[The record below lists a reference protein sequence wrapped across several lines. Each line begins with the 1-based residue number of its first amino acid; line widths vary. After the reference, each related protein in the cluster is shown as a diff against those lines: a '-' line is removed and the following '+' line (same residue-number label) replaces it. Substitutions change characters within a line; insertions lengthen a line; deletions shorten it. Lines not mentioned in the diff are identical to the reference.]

1 MINNMSWSG
10 KFVIEIKDKK
20 TGTTKTE
27 VINNKV
33 MDAVLNKLVQT
44 LQGIEPNVQIKY
56 LALGT
61 SSAAVTTSDT
71 RLGTEIF
78 RTPVSGQEST
88 ALGEVTTDF
97 VVLDTEAVGSIREV
111 GIFGGST
118 ATGAANSGVLI
129 SRILWSREKT
139 DSEEINIKRIDR
151 IGRGNILAYTQTN
164 WINGSTPL
172 NATNLNKMESGIY
185 DAAAKADTYTGSDV
199 ISKLAA
205 EDAANFK
212 VGSLLNV
219 ESSNVRIGKNVVAIE
234 DGLAGSVVIGN
245 YAGDGLTPMGNS
257 FSNVIIGVD
266 AVSSPTQI
274 QKSVIIGGNTNPAG
288 NGEEN
293 EIVIGNKATGHGSNT
308 ATIGDSKVI
317 ELYLGNNK
325 IPQIVAVPST
335 ATSSGQAGQIAYDS
349 NFFYA
354 CVATNTWVRAAL
366 SSW

>member
-151 IGRGNILAYTQTN
+151 IGRG
-164 WINGSTPL
+164 
-172 NATNLNKMESGIY
+172 
-185 DAAAKADTYTGSDV
+185 
-199 ISKLAA
+199 
-205 EDAANFK
+205 
-212 VGSLLNV
+212 
-219 ESSNVRIGKNVVAIE
+219 
-234 DGLAGSVVIGN
+234 
-245 YAGDGLTPMGNS
+245 
-257 FSNVIIGVD
+257 
-266 AVSSPTQI
+266 
-274 QKSVIIGGNTNPAG
+274 
-288 NGEEN
+288 
-293 EIVIGNKATGHGSNT
+293 
-308 ATIGDSKVI
+308 
-317 ELYLGNNK
+317 
-325 IPQIVAVPST
+325 
-335 ATSSGQAGQIAYDS
+335 
-349 NFFYA
+349 
-354 CVATNTWVRAAL
+354 
-366 SSW
+366 